1 MNQALEQFIWDLQ
14 VFAEGEAAETT
25 GETAGQEAEVA
36 TETDNTPQEAQPET
50 PQETPQETPKSYAE
64 MSQDEQLDFI
74 KQNFLDEKPPKKEE
88 PKEETVQADAQQT
101 EQTTAEPT
109 FEVTIDGEKK
119 QVTQSEL
126 INGYQ
131 RQADYTRKTQALAD
145 ERRQVEALMAAI
157 QVRQQ
162 EQAPNEQGK
171 PKTNPLDDEMQAAVA
186 RAERD
191 LGIKP
196 GEFNQF
202 DPRHN
207 FALQRA
213 IADAHLY
220 QMTLQR
226 EQQQVQA
233 EVQAFAQE
241 VQKDPMAKQIS
252 DSFRQYILKM
262 GMESP
267 ENGLKAQA
275 VAMAMARYDNGQ
287 MTLAD
292 TKLLKEHWN
301 YVKGELTKAQKPAA
315 TQKPVVQ
322 PPKTETP
329 GARSSS
335 NAPHVLDKN
344 KLRSLSRDPDGQL
357 NYLKSLGIFG

>member
-14 VFAEGEAAETT
+14 IFAEGEAAETT
-25 GETAGQEAEVA
+25 GETTGQEAEVA
-36 TETDNTPQEAQPET
+36 TQEDNTPQEAQPET

-74 KQNFLDEKPPKKEE
+74 KQNFLEDEKPKKEE
-88 PKEETVQADAQQT
+88 PKEEHVQAEEPQT
-101 EQTTAEPT
+101 APTEEPT

-145 ERRQVEALMAAI
+145 ERRQVDAMLAALKL
-157 QVRQQ
+157 Q
-162 EQAPNEQGK
+162 EQTAPKQDK
-171 PKTNPLDDEMQAAVA
+171 PQTNPLDDEMQAAVA

-267 ENGLKAQA
+267 ESGLKAQA
-275 VAMAMARYDNGQ
+275 VAMAMARYDAGQ

-301 YVKGELTKAQKPAA
+301 YVKGELTKAQKPAQA
-315 TQKPVVQ
+315 VQKPIVQ

-329 GARSSS
+329 GTRSSS
-335 NAPHVLDKN
+335 NMPHVLDKN